1 MKYSLGPVLYYWP
14 KETLEDFYQQAAT
27 SSADVIYLGEAV
39 CSKRR
44 ATKVGDWL
52 EMAKSLAG
60 SGKQVVLST
69 LALVQASSELG
80 ERPLLYRTLG
90 RPSERRVR
98 NLLY

>member
-14 KETLEDFYQQAAT
+14 KETLEDFYQQAAN

-52 EMAKSLAG
+52 DMAKSLA
-60 SGKQVVLST
+60 
-69 LALVQASSELG
+69 AAASRWCSRRWRWCR
-80 ERPLLYRTLG
+80 RPLNWA
-90 RPSERRVR
+90 S
-98 NLLY
+98 

>member
-1 MKYSLGPVLYYWP
+1 MKYSLGPVLWYWP
-14 KETLEDFYQQAAT
+14 KETLEDFYQQAAA

-60 SGKQVVLST
+60 SGKHP
-69 LALVQASSELG
+69 LAPPRKNRLG
-80 ERPLLYRTLG
+80 GEAQRPPPKSWVYIQIC
-90 RPSERRVR
+90 
-98 NLLY
+98 

>member
-14 KETLEDFYQQAAT
+14 KETLEDFYQQAAK

-52 EMAKSLAG
+52 EMAKSSPPAVSRWCSPPGAG
-60 SGKQVVLST
+60 TGVI
-69 LALVQASSELG
+69 
-80 ERPLLYRTLG
+80 
-90 RPSERRVR
+90 
-98 NLLY
+98 

>member
-69 LALVQASSELG
+69 LALVYAG
-80 ERPLLYRTLG
+80 GTLPRLAG
-90 RPSERRVR
+90 KPADAV
-98 NLLY
+98 

>member
-44 ATKVGDWL
+44 ATKAGDWL
-52 EMAKSLAG
+52 EMAKSRRERQTGGALYAG
-60 SGKQVVLST
+60 AGTGLI
-69 LALVQASSELG
+69 
-80 ERPLLYRTLG
+80 
-90 RPSERRVR
+90 
-98 NLLY
+98 

>member
-14 KETLEDFYQQAAT
+14 KETLEDFYQQAAK

-52 EMAKSLAG
+52 EM
-60 SGKQVVLST
+60 
-69 LALVQASSELG
+69 
-80 ERPLLYRTLG
+80 
-90 RPSERRVR
+90 
-98 NLLY
+98 

>member
-1 MKYSLGPVLYYWP
+1 MKYSLGPVLWYWP
-14 KETLEDFYQQAAT
+14 KETLEDFYQQAAA

-60 SGKQVVLST
+60 SGKHCALHAGAGAGILRTGRTET
-69 LALVQASSELG
+69 LCLEW
-80 ERPLLYRTLG
+80 
-90 RPSERRVR
+90 
-98 NLLY
+98 

>member
-14 KETLEDFYQQAAT
+14 KETLEDFYQQAAN

-52 EMAKSLAG
+52 DMAKTWPA
-60 SGKQVVLST
+60 
-69 LALVQASSELG
+69 AASRWCSRRWRWCR
-80 ERPLLYRTLG
+80 RPLNWA
-90 RPSERRVR
+90 S
-98 NLLY
+98 